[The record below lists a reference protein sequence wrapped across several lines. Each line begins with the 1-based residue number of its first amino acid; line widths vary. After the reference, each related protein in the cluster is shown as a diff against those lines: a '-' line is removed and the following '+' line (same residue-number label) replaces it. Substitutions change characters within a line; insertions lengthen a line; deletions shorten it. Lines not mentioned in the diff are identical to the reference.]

1 MELLKIKYAKVMD
14 RNTPDTM
21 RNYFEGCD
29 ELFIKNDGQ
38 EKEKHELL
46 LDAKK
51 ILICIL
57 NKY

>member
-1 MELLKIKYAKVMD
+1 MD